1 MEYWNPRM
9 ERIPADELRDL
20 QYKLLKTLV
29 YKLYNFSPFY
39 RRRLKESGVLPDDI
53 HSLKDVSKLPF
64 TQKTDL
70 RDNYPDKIFCVSQS
84 DVARYH
90 VSSGTTG
97 KPTVVG
103 YTEHDLNLWTESLAR
118 SLTACGLGRGD
129 TMQVSYGYGLF
140 TGGLG
145 LHYGAERI
153 GASVLPMSTGNTE
166 RQVELMRDM
175 KVTAISCTPSYLLHI
190 AETGEKMGINI
201 KDDTDLKT
209 GILGAEPWSERMRD
223 RIEEELGIDAYDI
236 YGTSELSGP
245 MFTECQEKNGAHV
258 WGDQM
263 LIEIIDPASGE
274 VLENEEDGE
283 LVVTTLQKEA
293 LPLLRYRTGDL
304 TKIYDGV
311 CACGRT
317 HPRMARI
324 KGRTDDMLII
334 RGINVFPSQVEHV
347 LMSIDNVG
355 NHFQI
360 VVDRKEMLDNML
372 VMVEVNENAFS
383 DKIND
388 LMLLK
393 DRVGSKLRNVLNIS
407 AEVELVEPGTLPR
420 FEGKAKRVVDR
431 RTL

>member
-1 MEYWNPRM
+1 
-9 ERIPADELRDL
+9 
-20 QYKLLKTLV
+20 
-29 YKLYNFSPFY
+29 
-39 RRRLKESGVLPDDI
+39 
-53 HSLKDVSKLPF
+53 
-64 TQKTDL
+64 
-70 RDNYPDKIFCVSQS
+70 
-84 DVARYH
+84 
-90 VSSGTTG
+90 
-97 KPTVVG
+97 
-103 YTEHDLNLWTESLAR
+103 
-118 SLTACGLGRGD
+118 
-129 TMQVSYGYGLF
+129 
-140 TGGLG
+140 
-145 LHYGAERI
+145 
-153 GASVLPMSTGNTE
+153 
-166 RQVELMRDM
+166 M

-245 MFTECQEKNGAHV
+245 MFTECQEKNGAHL

-324 KGRTDDMLII
+324 KGRTDDMLVI

-347 LMSIDNVG
+347 LMSIDDVG

-360 VVDRKEMLDNML
+360 VVDRKGTLDNML
-372 VMVEVNENAFS
+372 VMVEVSENAFS

-420 FEGKAKRVVDR
+420 FEGKAKRVIDR